1 MDYIHTS
8 MKILSEISTKSKISG
23 LREDNILFLI
33 GVKLKDLAN
42 EYGVF
47 IMSATQLN
55 GDWKDAKVPDQNLLR
70 GAKSLGDKIDY
81 GAIMLNSTTED
92 LEALRPIITRGGF
105 ETPDLKIS
113 IYKNRRGKYRGIYLW
128 CKTRKGTCKI
138 IPMFATTYN
147 YEVVPIEDTKIN
159 IKPSI
164 QTSAF

>member
-8 MKILSEISTKSKISG
+8 MKILSEISSKSRISG

-55 GDWKDAKVPDQNLLR
+55 GDWKDAKIPDQNLLR

-81 GAIMLNSTTED
+81 GCIMLNTTQED
-92 LEALRPIITRGGF
+92 IEAIRSIAARGNY
-105 ETPDLKIS
+105 EIPDLKIS
-113 IYKNRRGKYRGIYLW
+113 VYKNRRGKYRGIYLW

-138 IPMFATTYN
+138 IPMFATNYN
-147 YEVVPIEDTKIN
+147 YELIPIEDTKIN
-159 IKPSI
+159 ITPKI
-164 QTSAF
+164 QSSAF